1 MKLIEINWKPDDRQL
16 RQFGLICL
24 PGIPL
29 AGWLV
34 TRGHGA
40 NSTVLGLL
48 AGIGLA
54 FALAAM
60 IRPGLLKYVFL
71 AATIVTLP
79 IGMVVSELILVLIY
93 FGLFTPIALLFRLM
107 GRDALD
113 RAWNKGANSYWVSH
127 TQATDATR
135 YFQQY

>member
-24 PGIPL
+24 PGLPL

-34 TRGHGA
+34 TRGHGS
-40 NSTVLGLL
+40 NSTVIGLL
-48 AGIGLA
+48 AGIGLS
-54 FALAAM
+54 FAIAAM

-71 AATIVTLP
+71 AATVVTLP
-79 IGMVVSELILVLIY
+79 IGMVVSEVILVLIY

-113 RAWNKGANSYWVSH
+113 RAWKVRDKSYWVPH
-127 TQATDATR
+127 QQATDAAR
-135 YFQQY
+135 YFQQF